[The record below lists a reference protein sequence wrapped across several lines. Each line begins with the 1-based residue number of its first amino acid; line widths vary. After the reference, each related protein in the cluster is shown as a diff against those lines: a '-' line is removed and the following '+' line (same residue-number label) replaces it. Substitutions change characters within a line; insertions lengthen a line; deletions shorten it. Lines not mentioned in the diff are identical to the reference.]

1 VTEELLDVAHVRA
14 TRRRDDRDPLVR
26 GPQDAWPEPG
36 RGRREALGVHQ
47 SLVSEYELGTVRVP
61 ATVLAAFA
69 QILGTSLDR
78 LAGVRPAKENGASHD
93 RRFIRRL
100 EKIDKLPKR
109 AKQALLKT
117 IDTYLVGVE
126 KR

>member
-1 VTEELLDVAHVRA
+1 MSQAEVA
-14 TRRRDDRDPLVR
+14 DKI
-26 GPQDAWPEPG
+26 
-36 RGRREALGVHQ
+36 GVHQ

-69 QILGTSLDR
+69 QILATSLDQ
-78 LAGVRPAKENGASHD
+78 LAGTKPAKENGVFKD

-100 EKIDKLPKR
+100 EKIEKLPKR
-109 AKQALLKT
+109 AKQTLLKT